1 MANGTTRLQKTLANQ
16 ILVYVRENGL
26 KSGDRLKEN
35 DLAARL
41 GVSRSPIRAAFSLL
55 ARDGVLTTGESP
67 GYVLAKD
74 SAALDPHSFPEPRDA
89 VSIVCNLVIDGYFSG
104 DITDRVTESEIVR
117 RSGASRAQVTEAMAQ
132 LAAEG
137 ILTRSEGY
145 GWRLRDILKSPEA
158 NKDSFRLRMILEP
171 AAILEPGFVLDRPR
185 LLDAYDRHKAFLDT
199 PRRSMDSRELYELNG
214 SFHDTVVNSSN
225 NPFLIDAVNRL
236 HHLRKL
242 LEYRAYGQRNRV
254 IKACEEHLLVMEA
267 LLRDEREQA
276 ATLLKDHL
284 RAGLEANAAFSEGD
298 RLTGLPPLLEG

>member
-1 MANGTTRLQKTLANQ
+1 MANGTTPLHKTLANQ
-16 ILVYVRENGL
+16 ILVYARENGL

-35 DLAARL
+35 DLAGRL
-41 GVSRSPIRAAFSLL
+41 GVSRSPIRAAFGLL
-55 ARDGVLTTGESP
+55 ARDGVLTTTDSP

-74 SAALDPHSFPEPRDA
+74 AAALDRHIFPEPRDA
-89 VSIVCNLVIDGYFSG
+89 VSAVCDLVIDSYFSG
-104 DITDRVTESEIVR
+104 KITDRVTENEIVR

-137 ILTRSEGY
+137 ILTRAEGY
-145 GWRLRDILKSPEA
+145 GWRLRDILKSPQA

-185 LLDAYDRHKAFLDT
+185 LLEAYDRHKAFLDK
-199 PRRSMDSRELYELNG
+199 PRRKIDSRELYDLNG

-242 LEYRAYGQRNRV
+242 LEYRAYGQRDRV
-254 IKACEEHLLVMEA
+254 IRACEEHVMVMEA
-267 LLRDEREQA
+267 LLRDDREVA
-276 ATLLKDHL
+276 ANLLRDHL
-284 RAGLEANAAFSEGD
+284 RAGLEANAAFSAGD
-298 RLTGLPPLLEG
+298 RAPEVPPLPEG